1 MALMPLNY
9 RGNDPYRP
17 GFRLQTPVKSM
28 ASIAA
33 ILCAIASFMVHNAAG
48 KMALA
53 VIAIVAG
60 LIGMVRAVSP
70 NVSGGILSVVAIV
83 VAVFGFLAAIFDAVG
98 FF

>member
-9 RGNDPYRP
+9 RGGNQY
-17 GFRLQTPVKSM
+17 GNGYRLQTPVKSM

-33 ILCAIASFMVHNAAG
+33 ILCAVASFIVNNAAG

-53 VIAIVAG
+53 VAAIVAG
-60 LIGMVRAVSP
+60 LIGMIRAVSP
-70 NVSGGILSVVAIV
+70 NVSGGILSVIAIV
-83 VAVFGFLAAIFDAVG
+83 VAVFGLLAAIFDAVG